1 MKQTLSPKVIFSSSA
16 LLYVLV
22 IYACI
27 KLVTMAPWLGVE
39 FSVDSVTDDISIAY
53 IDNNSSIFS
62 VVSPG
67 EKVVAIHGN
76 HNKSILSDELLNG
89 MPFDFDSYLD
99 FNHFFREQ
107 TKAWNI
113 LTQTNLVL
121 EISGDIFFEITPL
134 ESRPID
140 SLPVMFW
147 LQLLVGGAVFFIS
160 MSILAYGAKEVAAV
174 NICFALAG
182 LSFLIIASVVSIY
195 SNREIA
201 MDGKVFTLLS
211 MIQYYAS
218 LSFAAFFA
226 AIFCFY
232 PVQIKQAK
240 ILLVLLFGLCS
251 FSLLHVFQIFE
262 SLGLS
267 VYFLF
272 YAIGILGV
280 FFIIL
285 QYKYTRGLIVERA
298 SLRWLVY
305 ALITGD
311 VLFFIISII
320 PLITSLELIHKQF
333 FYWVALLC
341 VYIGVALGIRK
352 YKLFKLELWALYSW
366 VWMFGGLIV
375 LGFAVLLI
383 LVFNISSMV
392 ALLFSILA
400 VGWLYFPLRHWL
412 WENYAFGFNRTH
424 YQERLPELLETILS
438 PKAVRSNKEQWEFL
452 LRQVFE
458 PVLVMNETDD
468 NDEVLIK
475 ESGAVLH
482 VPEFEDI
489 PALALAGVERG
500 SRLFN
505 ANDVSFLNS
514 MMTLFKNAQEFKGAY
529 EQGVHEE
536 RTRIA
541 RDLHDDVAA
550 RLLTLIHK
558 SEGTP
563 QEPLA
568 REALVTLRESINSLG
583 GRQEQLLDD
592 ILRELQVDIKF
603 RLDATNIALNWE
615 QDRQVYKKTFT
626 SRQATNFKRV
636 SQEIITNVLKH
647 ANATIV
653 NVDINLIDGSFVLSV
668 CDDGNAKLMND
679 WINGRGVNNIRTRVK
694 ELGGTV
700 RWNQRIIEEQLA
712 GTCVE
717 ISIPTLMT

>member
-1 MKQTLSPKVIFSSSA
+1 
-16 LLYVLV
+16 
-22 IYACI
+22 
-27 KLVTMAPWLGVE
+27 MAPWLGVE
-39 FSVDSVTDDISIAY
+39 FSVDSITDDISITY

-67 EKVVAIHGN
+67 EKVIAIHGN
-76 HNKSILSDELLNG
+76 NSKSLLSDELLNG

-107 TKAWNI
+107 TQAWNI

-121 EISGDIFFEITPL
+121 EISGDVFFEITPL
-134 ESRPID
+134 KSRPID

-160 MSILAYGAKEVAAV
+160 MSILAYGSKDVAAV

-218 LSFAAFFA
+218 LSFAAFFS

-240 ILLVLLFGLCS
+240 ILLVLLFGLCG

-320 PLITSLELIHKQF
+320 PLVTSLELIHKQF

-383 LVFNISSMV
+383 LVFNISSIV
-392 ALLFSILA
+392 ALLFSILV

-458 PVLVMNETDD
+458 PVLIMNETDD

-514 MMTLFKNAQEFKGAY
+514 MMTLFRNAQLFKGAY

-592 ILRELQVDIKF
+592 ILRELQVDIRF

-653 NVDINLIDGSFVLSV
+653 NVDINLVDGSFVLSV
-668 CDDGNAKLMND
+668 CDDGDAKLMSD

-700 RWNQRIIEEQLA
+700 RWNQRIMEEQLA

-717 ISIPTLMT
+717 ISIPI

>member
-1 MKQTLSPKVIFSSSA
+1 MKQILSPKVIFSSSA
-16 LLYVLV
+16 LLYALV

-27 KLVTMAPWLGVE
+27 KLVTAVPWLGVE
-39 FSVDSVTDDISIAY
+39 LSVDSITDDVSISY

-76 HNKSILSDELLNG
+76 NSKSILNDELLNG
-89 MPFDFDSYLD
+89 MPFDFNSYLD

-121 EISGDIFFEITPL
+121 EISSDVFFEITPL
-134 ESRPID
+134 KSRPID
-140 SLPVMFW
+140 SLSVMFW
-147 LQLLVGGAVFFIS
+147 LQLLVGGIVFFIS
-160 MSILAYGAKEVAAV
+160 MNILAYGSKDVTAV
-174 NICFALAG
+174 NVCFALAG
-182 LSFLIIASVVSIY
+182 LSFLVIASVVSVY
-195 SNREIA
+195 TNREIA
-201 MDGKVFTLLS
+201 LDGKVFTLLS
-211 MIQYYAS
+211 TIQYYSS

-232 PVQIKQAK
+232 PIRIKQTK
-240 ILLVLLFGLCS
+240 ILLVLLFGLS
-251 FSLLHVFQIFE
+251 GFSLLHVFQVFE

-267 VYFLF
+267 VYLLF
-272 YAIGILGV
+272 YAIGALGV
-280 FFIIL
+280 LFIVL

-320 PLITSLELIHKQF
+320 PLVTSLELIHKQF

-392 ALLFSILA
+392 ALLFSILV

-468 NDEVLIK
+468 SDEVLIK

-603 RLDATNIALNWE
+603 RLDATNVALNWE

-653 NVDINLIDGSFVLSV
+653 NIDINLIDGAFVLSV
-668 CDDGNAKLMND
+668 CDDGCAKLMND
-679 WINGRGVNNIRTRVK
+679 WVNGRGVNNIRTRVK

-717 ISIPTLMT
+717 ISIPI

>member
-1 MKQTLSPKVIFSSSA
+1 MKQNLTPKLIFTVGIIF
-16 LLYVLV
+16 YVLMV
-22 IYACI
+22 LASL
-27 KLVTMAPWLGVE
+27 KFVTSTPWLGVG
-39 FSVDSVTDDISIAY
+39 FNVDATTGSVSIASVDTD
-53 IDNNSSIFS
+53 SSIFS

-67 EKVVAIHGN
+67 EEVIAIHGGN
-76 HNKSILSDELLNG
+76 DRIVLNQEILMGL
-89 MPFDFDSYLD
+89 PFDFDSYLD
-99 FNHFFREQ
+99 FNHFFRKQ
-107 TKAWNI
+107 TQAWNI
-113 LTQTNLVL
+113 LNQVSFVL
-121 EISGDIFFEITPL
+121 EISGDAFFEVTPL
-134 ESRPID
+134 DSRPIK
-140 SLPVMFW
+140 SLPAIFW
-147 LQLLVGGAVFFIS
+147 LQLVIGGIIFFVS
-160 MSILAYGAKEVAAV
+160 MGILAYGSKDVVAV

-182 LSFLIIASVVSIY
+182 LSFLVIATVVSIY
-195 SNREIA
+195 TNRELA
-201 MDGKVFTLLS
+201 FDGNLFSILS
-211 MIQYYAS
+211 LIQYYAS
-218 LSFAAFFA
+218 LIFAVFFVL
-226 AIFCFY
+226 IFCFY
-232 PVQIKQAK
+232 PIRVKYTKA
-240 ILLVLLFGLCS
+240 ILFSVLGLCG
-251 FSLLHVFQIFE
+251 FSLLHIFQVFE
-262 SLGLS
+262 SLALS
-267 VYFLF
+267 VYALF
-272 YAIGILGV
+272 YVIGVLGI

-320 PLITSLELIHKQF
+320 PLVTSAELMHKQF
-333 FYWVALLC
+333 FYWIALLC
-341 VYIGVALGIRK
+341 VYIGIALGIRK

-366 VWMFGGLIV
+366 VWMFGGLVV

-383 LVFNISSMV
+383 LIFNISSVV
-392 ALLFSILA
+392 ALLFSILV

-424 YQERLPELLETILS
+424 YQERLPELLDVILS
-438 PKAVRSNKEQWEFL
+438 PKAVRSNREQWEFL

-468 NDEVLIK
+468 SDEVLIK

-482 VPEFEDI
+482 VPEFDNI
-489 PALALAGVERG
+489 PAIALAGVERG

-514 MMTLFKNAQEFKGAY
+514 IMRLFRNAQQFKGAY

-583 GRQEQLLDD
+583 GRQEQSLDE
-592 ILRELQVDIKF
+592 ILRELQVDIRF
-603 RLDATNIALNWE
+603 RLGATNTDLNWE
-615 QDRQVYKKTFT
+615 QDRQAYKKTFT

-636 SQEIITNVLKH
+636 TQEIITNILKH
-647 ANATIV
+647 ANAQQV
-653 NVDINLIDGSFVLSV
+653 NIDTNLVDGTFVLSV
-668 CDDGNAKLMND
+668 CDDGDTKLMND
-679 WINGRGVNNIRTRVK
+679 WVNGRGVHNIRTRMK
-694 ELGGTV
+694 ELGGSV

-717 ISIPTLMT
+717 MSIPI

>member
-1 MKQTLSPKVIFSSSA
+1 MKQILSPKVIFSGSA

-27 KLVTMAPWLGVE
+27 KLVTAVPWLGVE
-39 FSVDSVTDDISIAY
+39 LSVDSITDDISVAY

-76 HNKSILSDELLNG
+76 NSKSILSDELLNG

-107 TKAWNI
+107 TQAWNI

-121 EISGDIFFEITPL
+121 EISDDVFFEITPL
-134 ESRPID
+134 KSRPID

-160 MSILAYGAKEVAAV
+160 MSILAYGSKDVAAV

-201 MDGKVFTLLS
+201 MDGKTFTLLS

-232 PVQIKQAK
+232 PIQIKQTK
-240 ILLVLLFGLCS
+240 VLLALLFGLCG
-251 FSLLHVFQIFE
+251 FSLLHVFQTFE

-272 YAIGILGV
+272 YAIGALGV

-320 PLITSLELIHKQF
+320 PLVTSLELIHKQF

-392 ALLFSILA
+392 ALLFSILV

-458 PVLVMNETDD
+458 PVLVMHETDD

-603 RLDATNIALNWE
+603 RLDATNVALNWE

-647 ANATIV
+647 ANATMV
-653 NVDINLIDGSFVLSV
+653 NIEINLVAGSFVLSV
-668 CDDGNAKLMND
+668 CDDGSAKLMND
-679 WINGRGVNNIRTRVK
+679 WVNGRGVNNIRTRVK

-700 RWNQRIIEEQLA
+700 RWNQRIMEEQLA

-717 ISIPTLMT
+717 ISIPI